1 MEEGLK
7 SGMRIFPEAFRTP
20 SSSLLICVNP
30 VHLRLKNPNIRRRD
44 TMNIEGKIGLSAV
57 ARRSPRAAEN

>member
-1 MEEGLK
+1 MEDGIDERNADF
-7 SGMRIFPEAFRTP
+7 SGAFRTP

-44 TMNIEGKIGLSAV
+44 TMNIEGKTGLTAE

>member
-1 MEEGLK
+1 MEEGIEEL
-7 SGMRIFPEAFRTP
+7 SADFSEAFRTP

-30 VHLRLKNPNIRRRD
+30 VHLRLKNSTIRRKD
-44 TMNIEGKIGLSAV
+44 TMNIEGKVGLSAV